1 MKRPPRSVVII
12 RSEAIGDAALLIGE
26 QRAIDLGA
34 RLPGVG
40 VVDRRPCSVTA
51 RGGSR

>member
-1 MKRPPRSVVII
+1 MKAEDAMVLKP
-12 RSEAIGDAALLIGE
+12 AIGDAALLVGE

-34 RLPGVG
+34 RLPGVA